1 MMIERM
7 ERSSLLA
14 VIKIKNPAQSLVK
27 YTDKIK
33 GTVNIS
39 TLDAL
44 PIYQKDFLQN
54 KRDA

>member
-1 MMIERM
+1 MIERM
-7 ERSSLLA
+7 ERSSHLA

-27 YTDKIK
+27 YTYKIK
-33 GTVNIS
+33 GPVNIS

-54 KRDA
+54 KRGM